1 MKGGNKMKK
10 DKIFALCRMGV
21 ALVIA
26 VVLLAVTGF
35 GFVYPLAGA
44 VEVTDGAELADN
56 KYVSTDL
63 KYIMTVCGE
72 EVKADGTA
80 VAYYAIA
87 PVGDQFVILRFGAQ
101 AHGDVQT
108 LAEATMD
115 YLSGE
120 SSIMRVHMPV
130 RGMAAPADAAVQA
143 LLSQWFEA
151 NKDWMSAAGVVGPE
165 PMAED
170 YLCGQMIRV
179 DMAGT
184 MSIDYTVALSVLA
197 LLMVIYA
204 IIELCFML
212 WGRKEPAKAEKKEK
226 KEKKEAPKAEP
237 AAVSEEAPAAEET
250 PAEEV
255 SEETAAA
262 EEAEETEI
270 EEAEEA
276 EVEEAEEI
284 GEETEEEETEEDA

>member
-1 MKGGNKMKK
+1 MKK

-21 ALVIA
+21 ALVVA

-35 GFVYPLAGA
+35 GFVYPMAGA
-44 VEVTDGAELADN
+44 MEVTDGTELAGN

-101 AHGDVQT
+101 ANGDVQT

-120 SSIMRVHMPV
+120 SSVMRVHMPV
-130 RGMAAPADAAVQA
+130 RGMAAPADAAVQE

-165 PMAED
+165 PKAED

-197 LLMVIYA
+197 LLMVLYA

-212 WGRKEPAKAEKKEK
+212 WGRKESPKAEKKEK
-226 KEKKEAPKAEP
+226 KEKKAAAPKAEP

-276 EVEEAEEI
+276 DAEEA
-284 GEETEEEETEEDA
+284 GETDEQTEEEETEEDA

>member
-1 MKGGNKMKK
+1 MKK

-21 ALVIA
+21 ALVVA

-35 GFVYPLAGA
+35 GFVYPMAGA
-44 VEVTDGAELADN
+44 MEVTDGTELAGN

-130 RGMAAPADAAVQA
+130 RGMAAPADAAVQE

-165 PMAED
+165 PKAED

-197 LLMVIYA
+197 LLMVLYA

-212 WGRKEPAKAEKKEK
+212 WGRKESPKAEKKEK
-226 KEKKEAPKAEP
+226 KEKKAAAPKAEP

-276 EVEEAEEI
+276 DAEEA
-284 GEETEEEETEEDA
+284 GETDEQTEEEETEEDA

>member
-1 MKGGNKMKK
+1 MKK

-21 ALVIA
+21 ALVVA

-35 GFVYPLAGA
+35 GFVYPMAGA
-44 VEVTDGAELADN
+44 VEVTDGTELAGN
-56 KYVSTDL
+56 KYVSVDL

-72 EVKADGTA
+72 DVKADGTA

-120 SSIMRVHMPV
+120 SSVMRVHMPV
-130 RGMAAPADAAVQA
+130 RGMAAPADAAVQE

-165 PMAED
+165 PKAED

-184 MSIDYTVALSVLA
+184 MSIDYTAALSVLA

-226 KEKKEAPKAEP
+226 KAAAPKTEP
-237 AAVSEEAPAAEET
+237 AAVSEEAPAAEEA
-250 PAEEV
+250 PAEDV

-262 EEAEETEI
+262 EEAEE
-270 EEAEEA
+270 AEEA
-276 EVEEAEEI
+276 EGEEAEEI